1 MSDRIETIFGDSISA
16 IEQHDGGVRT
26 RFEHAPERDFD
37 LVIGADGL
45 HSRVRELVFGPQSQF
60 EKQLGY
66 RIAIFEAEGYR
77 PRDELVYVSYGM
89 PGRQVSR
96 FAMRGDRTLFLFV
109 FATEYM
115 PGPEPHGAAEC
126 KALLTRVFAHAGWE
140 TPQILAAMDAADDIY
155 FDRVSQIRMERW
167 SKGRVMLIGDAGAAV
182 SLLAGE
188 GTGLAMAEA
197 YVLAGELHRAGAD
210 YAAAFERYEQRLR
223 AFIEAKQKSA
233 ENFASTFA
241 PKSAWGLWL
250 RDHMMTLLKI
260 PMVANLL
267 IGRSLRDDFELP
279 SYEL

>member
-45 HSRVRELVFGPQSQF
+45 HSRVRELVFGPQSRF

-126 KALLTRVFAHAGWE
+126 KALLTRVFAACRMG
-140 TPQILAAMDAADDIY
+140 DAANP
-155 FDRVSQIRMERW
+155 
-167 SKGRVMLIGDAGAAV
+167 GRNGRGGRHLFRPRQPDQDGALVEGPRHAASAMRRAAV

-197 YVLAGELHRAGAD
+197 YVLAGELHRAGLD
-210 YAAAFERYEQRLR
+210 YAAAFDRYEQRLR
-223 AFIEAKQKSA
+223 PFIEGQA
-233 ENFASTFA
+233 E
-241 PKSAWGLWL
+241 
-250 RDHMMTLLKI
+250 
-260 PMVANLL
+260 
-267 IGRSLRDDFELP
+267 IGRRTSPRPLRRKRLGA
-279 SYEL
+279 YGCAIM